1 VDNRKAGLLFEGL
14 ALNSFKEREMD
25 FNKITDQS
33 RQAVSEILEKAGL
46 KSGSIFVIGCSSS
59 EILGDQIGTAT
70 NLDSANA
77 VFDGIIP
84 LLQERGIFAAA
95 QCCEHLNRALVVER
109 EAMEKYGFEQV
120 NAIPQPNH
128 AGGAFATVCY
138 QRFKD
143 PVLVENIMAK
153 ADAGIDIGGTMIG
166 MHMHSVVVPMRISL
180 RKIGEAPIICA
191 RHRPKYVGG
200 QRAIYDENLM

>member
-1 VDNRKAGLLFEGL
+1 
-14 ALNSFKEREMD
+14 MD
-25 FNKITDQS
+25 FNEITAQS
-33 RQAVSEILEKAGL
+33 TQAVTEILEKARL
-46 KSGSIFVIGCSSS
+46 KKGDIFVIGCSSS

-70 NLDSANA
+70 NLDSAGA
-77 VFDGIIP
+77 VYDGIMP
-84 LLQERGIFAAA
+84 VLKEHGIFAAV

-109 EAMEKYGFEQV
+109 ETMEKYGFEQV

-128 AGGAFATVCY
+128 AGGAMATVSY
-138 QRFKD
+138 QRFHD
-143 PVLVENIMAK
+143 PVLVESINGK

-200 QRAIYDENLM
+200 QRAIYDEGLM

>member
-1 VDNRKAGLLFEGL
+1 MD
-14 ALNSFKEREMD
+14 FKE
-25 FNKITDQS
+25 ITAQS
-33 RQAVSEILEKAGL
+33 RQAVEEILEAAGVS
-46 KSGSIFVIGCSSS
+46 KGSIFVIGCSSS

-84 LLQERGIFAAA
+84 VLEEKGIFAAA

-109 EAMEKYGFEQV
+109 EAMERFGFEQV

-143 PVLVENIMAK
+143 PVLVESINQK

-166 MHMHSVVVPMRISL
+166 MHMHNVVVPLRISL

-200 QRAIYDENLM
+200 QRAIYDEKLM

>member
-1 VDNRKAGLLFEGL
+1 MD
-14 ALNSFKEREMD
+14 LNI
-25 FNKITDQS
+25 ITQQS
-33 RQAVSEILEKAGL
+33 RQAVSEILEVALLEPK
-46 KSGSIFVIGCSSS
+46 SIFVVGCSSS

-84 LLQERGIFAAA
+84 ILKEKGIFVAA

-109 EAMEKYGFEQV
+109 EAMRYYGFEQV

-128 AGGAFATVCY
+128 AGGAFGTVCY
-138 QRFKD
+138 QRFED
-143 PVLVENIMAK
+143 PVLVESILQK

-200 QRAIYDENLM
+200 QRAIYDEQLM

>member
-1 VDNRKAGLLFEGL
+1 MDNRKAGLLFEGL

-46 KSGSIFVIGCSSS
+46 KAGSIFVIGCSSS

>member
-1 VDNRKAGLLFEGL
+1 MELTQIQE
-14 ALNSFKEREMD
+14 
-25 FNKITDQS
+25 QS
-33 RQAVSEILEKAGL
+33 RQAVTEILQAARL
-46 KSGSIFVIGCSSS
+46 KKGDIFVIGCSSS

-70 NLDSANA
+70 NLESANA

-84 LLQERGIFAAA
+84 VLKENGIYAAA

-109 EAMEKYGFEQV
+109 SAMEHYGFEQV

-138 QRFKD
+138 QRFED
-143 PVLVENIMAK
+143 PVLVESIDQK

-166 MHMHSVVVPMRISL
+166 MHMHGVVVPLRISL
-180 RKIGEAPIICA
+180 RKIGAAPIICA

-200 QRAIYDENLM
+200 QRAIYDEKLM

>member
-1 VDNRKAGLLFEGL
+1 MD
-14 ALNSFKEREMD
+14 SKE
-25 FNKITDQS
+25 ITNQS
-33 RQAVSEILEKAGL
+33 RQAVTEILEKARL
-46 KSGSIFVIGCSSS
+46 KKGDIFVIGCSSS
-59 EILGDQIGTAT
+59 EILGDKIGTAT

-77 VFDGIIP
+77 VYDGIIP
-84 LLQERGIFAAA
+84 ILRENGIYAAV

-128 AGGAFATVCY
+128 AGGALATVAY
-138 QRFKD
+138 ERFDD
-143 PVLVENIMAK
+143 PVLVESINQR

>member
-1 VDNRKAGLLFEGL
+1 MN
-14 ALNSFKEREMD
+14 
-25 FNKITDQS
+25 FNEITKQS
-33 RQAVSEILEKAGL
+33 RQAVTEILEAARLTK
-46 KSGSIFVIGCSSS
+46 GSIFVVGCSSS

-77 VFDGIIP
+77 VYDGIIP
-84 LLQERGIFAAA
+84 VLEEAGVFVAA

-143 PVLVENIMAK
+143 PVLVESIEQK

-166 MHMHSVVVPMRISL
+166 MHIHSVVVPLRISL
-180 RKIGEAPIICA
+180 RKIGAAPIICA

-200 QRAIYDENLM
+200 QRAIYDERLM

>member
-1 VDNRKAGLLFEGL
+1 
-14 ALNSFKEREMD
+14 MD
-25 FNKITDQS
+25 FKDITEQS
-33 RQAVSEILEKAGL
+33 RQAVTEILDKAGL
-46 KSGSIFVIGCSSS
+46 RQGALFVIGCSSS

-77 VFDGIIP
+77 VYDGIIP
-84 LLQERGIFAAA
+84 LLNEKGIFAAA

-109 EAMEKYGFEQV
+109 EVMGRYGFEQV

-143 PVLVENIMAK
+143 PVLVESIMAK

-180 RKIGEAPIICA
+180 RKIGQEPIICA
-191 RHRPKYVGG
+191 RHRHKNVSV
-200 QRAIYDENLM
+200 QRATNDENLM

>member
-1 VDNRKAGLLFEGL
+1 MDNRKAGLLFEGL
-14 ALNSFKEREMD
+14 ALNSFKAREMD
-25 FNKITDQS
+25 FNKISDQC

-46 KSGSIFVIGCSSS
+46 KAGSIFVIGCSSS

>member
-1 VDNRKAGLLFEGL
+1 
-14 ALNSFKEREMD
+14 MD
-25 FNKITDQS
+25 FSEITAQS
-33 RQAVSEILEKAGL
+33 RQAVLEILEGARL
-46 KSGSIFVIGCSSS
+46 KEGSIFVIGCSSS

-77 VFDGIIP
+77 VYDGIIP
-84 LLQERGIFAAA
+84 LLREKGIFPAA
-95 QCCEHLNRALVVER
+95 QCCEHLNRALVVDR
-109 EAMEKYGFEQV
+109 AAMEKYGFEQV

-128 AGGAFATVCY
+128 AGGAFGTICY
-138 QRFKD
+138 ERFED
-143 PVLVENIMAK
+143 PVLVENIGGK

-180 RKIGEAPIICA
+180 RKIGEASIICA

-200 QRAIYDENLM
+200 QRAIYDESLM